1 MRQRERAWKRET
13 AVNRIR
19 DIDTDYSERE
29 GRAFTGTKIPRERE
43 REREKERGER
53 EKDRHIQT
61 DRQTDRQRHRE
72 SAFTFIVHQSQVSQT
87 VFFFI
92 SPTAFHE

>member
-43 REREKERGER
+43 REKEKKRGER

-61 DRQTDRQRHRE
+61 DRQTETQRECIYFYCSPVTGE
-72 SAFTFIVHQSQVSQT
+72 SNC
-87 VFFFI
+87 FF
-92 SPTAFHE
+92 H